1 MVDKTGTSFEPSD
14 PTYVFMRVGNTSQP
28 RRFSASS
35 VSVSR
40 DRGSQRSLV
49 HKTYDTDLEKD
60 AYQIRDW
67 RSNTEFEIILEGPS
81 QEGLNG
87 YMKVRLNYND
97 AKALAQNLVDMM
109 QQTEESFNN
118 ATVQELLDVRN
129 TLDAP

>member
-1 MVDKTGTSFEPSD
+1 MVDKTDISFEPSEH
-14 PTYVFMRVGNTSQP
+14 TNVFMRVGNTSQQ

-40 DRGSQRSLV
+40 GRGSQRSLV